1 MSLHFIKRST
11 SVFKAQPLD
20 DPSNTL
26 FSLGYMTFS
35 SFRYSA
41 HIERRSIT
49 NTFIKGISSKFSD
62 NFSLV
67 NFHPKSTWKGYGYLK
82 YCIFHLAQVNEE
94 LLSVGKLER
103 YKKTIQTASTGKLI
117 SDVVLQTLNK
127 AERKQGM
134 TGDAYLMEEQHYE
147 EAMNTVFHNL
157 MVGCIYYT
165 MKPILV
171 PGRGPGHPDP

>member
-1 MSLHFIKRST
+1 M
-11 SVFKAQPLD
+11 
-20 DPSNTL
+20 
-26 FSLGYMTFS
+26 
-35 SFRYSA
+35 
-41 HIERRSIT
+41 
-49 NTFIKGISSKFSD
+49 
-62 NFSLV
+62 
-67 NFHPKSTWKGYGYLK
+67 K

-103 YKKTIQTASTGKLI
+103 YKKTIQTASAGKLI

-127 AERKQGM
+127 ADRKQGM

-157 MVGCIYYT
+157 MVRCIYYT

-171 PGRGPGHPDP
+171 PGRGPGHPDPSIRGEGPSQKKFFSALRASVWSKNEGGGWRPPGPVPWIRH

>member
-1 MSLHFIKRST
+1 M
-11 SVFKAQPLD
+11 
-20 DPSNTL
+20 
-26 FSLGYMTFS
+26 
-35 SFRYSA
+35 
-41 HIERRSIT
+41 
-49 NTFIKGISSKFSD
+49 
-62 NFSLV
+62 
-67 NFHPKSTWKGYGYLK
+67 K

-103 YKKTIQTASTGKLI
+103 YKKTIQTASAGKLI

-171 PGRGPGHPDP
+171 PGRGPVHPDP

>member
-1 MSLHFIKRST
+1 M
-11 SVFKAQPLD
+11 
-20 DPSNTL
+20 
-26 FSLGYMTFS
+26 
-35 SFRYSA
+35 
-41 HIERRSIT
+41 
-49 NTFIKGISSKFSD
+49 
-62 NFSLV
+62 NFY
-67 NFHPKSTWKGYGYLK
+67 PKSRRKGYGHLK

-103 YKKTIQTASTGKLI
+103 YKKTIQTASAGKLI